1 MGFNN
6 YKNPSAN
13 FDSFNGTELKV
24 YIKVTTEYDEY
35 MKSKKFE
42 LVPMGFLQNISGV
55 EQYSNEPH
63 IAIGFSRPRAIATGD
78 SIVVGS
84 ITFAAINKSFLS
96 EVKEVLKK
104 AGIKRIYL
112 DYNEDNELKF
122 GYSEITNI
130 NELPLVDIVII
141 GVKENDKNKK
151 IQKEIKGIRF
161 TQGNSG
167 IGINQIVV
175 QEQYSY
181 MAKEM
186 TDFNPVNGVEEDVVG
201 DEDVVGYIF

>member
-201 DEDVVGYIF
+201 DEDAVGYIF

>member
-84 ITFAAINKSFLS
+84 ITFTAINKSFLS

-201 DEDVVGYIF
+201 DEDAVGYIF

>member
-35 MKSKKFE
+35 MKAKKFE

-84 ITFAAINKSFLS
+84 ITFAALNKSFLS

>member
-35 MKSKKFE
+35 MKAKKFE

-84 ITFAAINKSFLS
+84 ITFAALNKSFLS

-186 TDFNPVNGVEEDVVG
+186 TDFNPVNGVEEDVGG

>member
-84 ITFAAINKSFLS
+84 IAFAAINKSFLS

-201 DEDVVGYIF
+201 DEDAVGYIF